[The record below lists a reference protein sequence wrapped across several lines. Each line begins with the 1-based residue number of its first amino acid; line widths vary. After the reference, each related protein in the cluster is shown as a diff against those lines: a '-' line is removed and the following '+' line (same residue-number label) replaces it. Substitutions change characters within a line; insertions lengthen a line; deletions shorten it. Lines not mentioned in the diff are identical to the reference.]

1 MQLHQLNPSFKKK
14 SRKRVGRGGKKGT
27 YSGSGMKGQNARSGK
42 GPRSGFAGGDTTM
55 LKRLPKKR
63 GTVGKVPIKR
73 GSKPVKFKPV
83 ILNLKDINNVFKD
96 GEIISYKSLLKKKL
110 ISKINKRTPK
120 VKILGEGELKEKLV
134 FKGVKISKKVK
145 KEVGEKKSDIKKKI
159 KKKRIRK
166 RKVKKTK
173 EVITKKEDNK
183 KESKDKKDKKKKDEK
198 KENIKE
204 VKKENK
210 KKQA

>member
-145 KEVGEKKSDIKKKI
+145 KE
-159 KKKRIRK
+159 
-166 RKVKKTK
+166 
-173 EVITKKEDNK
+173 DNK
-183 KESKDKKDKKKKDEK
+183 KESKEKKDKKEKKDEK